1 MDNELKSMYFVNG
14 QNRDFRPF
22 KMYFDGDGALI
33 MELCWAVNEQPQDDF
48 SILGN
53 EIYRGLDMV
62 VMFLK
67 QNYKNWMKEMQM
79 Q

>member
-33 MELCWAVNEQPQDDF
+33 MELCWAVNEQPRRIF
-48 SILGN
+48 PP
-53 EIYRGLDMV
+53 
-62 VMFLK
+62 
-67 QNYKNWMKEMQM
+67 WAMKSTEALIWL
-79 Q
+79 